1 MDYHDRFLRAAT
13 EQGVPRDE
21 AARYAELVL
30 RFRIRAGAGPDGVRA
45 GRFGGLP
52 HLPADIAWPCIRP
65 GVPLPYLAAV
75 DCAALPRIAGFALP
89 AGGSLL
95 FFLSPEAAMSSC
107 SVPEE
112 QQFARV
118 VHVPA
123 GTVTAPTGPPA
134 DDCDDEPLTG
144 PEHDLYARVEPD
156 LPDWLDQPPEFL
168 TDLEK
173 QLTRDIP
180 GMAQLTAVVDRL
192 WPGRVPWIEDD
203 LLLGGYSVSAQ
214 DSPESI
220 LADDSSEEAVL
231 RGWVALA
238 QFAVPHEEYVNGR
251 FLIRHQDL
259 EAGRFD
265 KALSFCEF
273 TE

>member
-13 EQGVPRDE
+13 EQGVPRGE
-21 AARYAELVL
+21 AVRYADLVL

-107 SVPEE
+107 SIPEE

-123 GTVTAPTGPPA
+123 GAVTAPTGPPD

-156 LPDWLDQPPEFL
+156 LPEQPSGLQDQVL
-168 TDLEK
+168 GDLPHAAE
-173 QLTRDIP
+173 L
-180 GMAQLTAVVDRL
+180 AALVDRL

-214 DSPESI
+214 NSPEWI
-220 LADDSSEEAVL
+220 LAEDSSEEAVQ
-231 RGWVALA
+231 REWVALA
-238 QFAVPHEEYVNGR
+238 QFAVPHQEYVNGR
-251 FLIRHQDL
+251 FLIRHEDL
-259 EAGRFD
+259 AAGRFD
-265 KALSFCEF
+265 QALSFCEF